1 MHKPVDVSNLDCDF
15 YVYSGHK
22 MYGPSG
28 VGILYMKNQWF
39 DQFDPYQGGGSMI
52 DNVDFTETTFATGYQ
67 KFEAGTP
74 PIAQVIGLGASYDFI
89 SQFNLQKI
97 FNYEKELYEYAV
109 DKLKSFND
117 VNIIGHSKNKGAIL
131 SFTID
136 NIQPELKFRSP
147 ENDTSVSG
155 KVDIVLDVFDLTL
168 KNFSITLPNG
178 TKIDNRNDFTFDT
191 NSIADGDYQLF
202 TLAEDRSGNITEKD
216 IMFNIDNIPPRI
228 SISSP
233 SDGAKLGGTVNIE
246 YDIKERSINN
256 AKILVGE
263 RSIDIV
269 GDYGSYMLDTTLL
282 VDNEYVLQIIAQDEA
297 GNTNSTSINIVVEN
311 LGPMLLEMQIM
322 AVVIGL
328 AIGTGITTIVL
339 LAKYRKRNVEIP
351 YDQQRCAYLPNFHRY
366 PNEIV
371 KVHGMCIRCLLPSR
385 GFHILF
391 PFHP

>member
-1 MHKPVDVSNLDCDF
+1 GGGFYPAANQGTNSSILYVPVNTTGMHTLILHTTLFHGKDLTEPILIETKFTTLLPDIESPIISIDFPEYVRGIVDIPVDIVEENFASATYSINGSGEHTLDKNGSITLDTKNMVDGVNMLNMVVSDT
-15 YVYSGHK
+15 V
-22 MYGPSG
+22 
-28 VGILYMKNQWF
+28 
-39 DQFDPYQGGGSMI
+39 
-52 DNVDFTETTFATGYQ
+52 
-67 KFEAGTP
+67 
-74 PIAQVIGLGASYDFI
+74 
-89 SQFNLQKI
+89 
-97 FNYEKELYEYAV
+97 
-109 DKLKSFND
+109 
-117 VNIIGHSKNKGAIL
+117 GHSVYKDIL
-131 SFTID
+131 FTID

-351 YDQQRCAYLPNFHRY
+351 YDQQR
-366 PNEIV
+366 
-371 KVHGMCIRCLLPSR
+371 
-385 GFHILF
+385 
-391 PFHP
+391 

>member
-1 MHKPVDVSNLDCDF
+1 MLN
-15 YVYSGHK
+15 Y
-22 MYGPSG
+22 
-28 VGILYMKNQWF
+28 
-39 DQFDPYQGGGSMI
+39 
-52 DNVDFTETTFATGYQ
+52 
-67 KFEAGTP
+67 
-74 PIAQVIGLGASYDFI
+74 
-89 SQFNLQKI
+89 QKI
-97 FNYEKELYEYAV
+97 FNYEKDLYEYAI

-117 VNIIGHSKNKGAIL
+117 VNVIGHSKKKGAIL

-246 YDIKERSINN
+246 
-256 AKILVGE
+256 
-263 RSIDIV
+263 
-269 GDYGSYMLDTTLL
+269 
-282 VDNEYVLQIIAQDEA
+282 
-297 GNTNSTSINIVVEN
+297 
-311 LGPMLLEMQIM
+311 
-322 AVVIGL
+322 
-328 AIGTGITTIVL
+328 
-339 LAKYRKRNVEIP
+339 
-351 YDQQRCAYLPNFHRY
+351 
-366 PNEIV
+366 
-371 KVHGMCIRCLLPSR
+371 
-385 GFHILF
+385 
-391 PFHP
+391 